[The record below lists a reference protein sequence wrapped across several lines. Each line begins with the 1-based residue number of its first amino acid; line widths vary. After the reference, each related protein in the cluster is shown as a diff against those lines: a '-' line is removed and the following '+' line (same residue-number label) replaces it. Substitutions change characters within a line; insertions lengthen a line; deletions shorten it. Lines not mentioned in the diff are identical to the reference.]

1 MLHMLKHKMMLPIL
15 AVAVLVAPA
24 CSSSTAGLG
33 SLPPVKAAEYRL
45 APGDK
50 IRVVVQ
56 DLKDATAE
64 YTVDQTG
71 TISLPFIKDVK
82 IGDKTQREAQ
92 AAIENAFISQQILV
106 RPNVSIQA
114 IELRPIYVLGE
125 VNKPGQYSYR
135 EGMTIFAAVSLAGG
149 YTYRADVKAMVVT
162 RTVDG
167 RKITAAGSENTDV
180 LPGDQIR
187 VVEKWF

>member
-1 MLHMLKHKMMLPIL
+1 MLNMLKQKMILPMLVA
-15 AVAVLVAPA
+15 AVAITG
-24 CSSSTAGLG
+24 CTSSTAGLG
-33 SLPPVKAAEYRL
+33 SLPPVQSAEYRF

-56 DLKDATAE
+56 DLKDATAD
-64 YTVDQTG
+64 YTIDQTG
-71 TISLPFIKDVK
+71 MISLPFIKEVK
-82 IGDKTQREAQ
+82 VGDKTLKEAQ
-92 AAIENAFISQQILV
+92 GAIEQAFIAQNILV

-125 VNKPGQYSYR
+125 VNKPGEYNYR
-135 EGMTIFAAVSLAGG
+135 EGMTIFAAISLAGG
-149 YTYRADVKAMVVT
+149 YTYRADTKAMVVT
-162 RTVDG
+162 RSVNG
-167 RKITAAGSENTDV
+167 RKITAAGGENTDV